1 MDSYIKWPYPIAD
14 HYCRI
19 TWVYNKNV
27 YQIPKSDDFGK
38 HIRKGPPKK
47 KLKCNA
53 TRFFHKSWNNALND
67 GYKFHRFAI
76 SSASH
81 SKYHYEFIIG
91 PACIHVQLL

>member
-1 MDSYIKWPYPIAD
+1 MDSYIKWPYPIAN

-47 KLKCNA
+47 KLKYTNA
-53 TRFFHKSWNNALND
+53 MPQDFFTNL
-67 GYKFHRFAI
+67 GTM
-76 SSASH
+76 
-81 SKYHYEFIIG
+81 
-91 PACIHVQLL
+91 P